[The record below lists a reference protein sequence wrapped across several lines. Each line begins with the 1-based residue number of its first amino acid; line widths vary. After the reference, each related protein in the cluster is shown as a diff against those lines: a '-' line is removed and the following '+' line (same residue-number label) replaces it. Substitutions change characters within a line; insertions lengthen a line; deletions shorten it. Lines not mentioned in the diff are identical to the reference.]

1 MSARLR
7 GRVAKLEDRNGSRHN
22 DEWFRE
28 QLRQYFALRIDVD
41 AIPAGKAGKVY
52 IKAMGRE
59 VF

>member
-7 GRVAKLEDRNGSRHN
+7 GRVTRLEDRKGFRRG

-28 QLRQYFALRIDVD
+28 QLRQYFALGIDVD
-41 AIPAGKAGKVY
+41 AIPAGKAGAVFFEQ
-52 IKAMGRE
+52 AGRE